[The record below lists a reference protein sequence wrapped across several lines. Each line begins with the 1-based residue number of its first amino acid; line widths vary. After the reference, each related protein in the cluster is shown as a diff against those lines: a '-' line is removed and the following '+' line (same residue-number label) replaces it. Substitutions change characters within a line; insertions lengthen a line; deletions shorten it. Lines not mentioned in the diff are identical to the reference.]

1 MVWLRIYPTY
11 EVLGW
16 LFGLE
21 KSNAWEN
28 VQDALAVLG
37 TLAEFP
43 FERPAADRAK
53 LATPAA
59 VIAAFPEVKIVID
72 GKEQPFRRPQGWDQ
86 QKPFYSGKKK
96 RHTVKNQV
104 VCTPEGRIGGVSDT
118 VPGSTHDLTMMRG
131 DGTLDRLD
139 EGESAMADKAYTG
152 GAKDR
157 PGTPLVVPTK
167 ATRGHPLTE
176 EQKAAN
182 RVISGYRVVIEHV
195 MAQLNRFQ
203 VLKQVFRSAFERHTA
218 GDSGGG
224 GLGRPADRDGAPE
237 DLRGELI
244 RVGVRGAET
253 TVGYSRTT
261 LLCLCGRVSGRA
273 LQAGFRHAA
282 WPMMTSPTNVGVGV
296 GVHPRSSLLWSSSF
310 ASGSWSQKATAFTA
324 PSQVVSN
331 TR

>member
-1 MVWLRIYPTY
+1 MTLVWLRVYPTY

-37 TLAEFP
+37 TLADFP

-59 VIAAFPEVKIVID
+59 VIAAFPEVKIIID
-72 GKEQPFRRPQGWDQ
+72 GKEQPFQRPQGWDE

-96 RHTVKNQV
+96 RHTVKNQII
-104 VCTPEGRIGGVSDT
+104 CTPEGRIGGVSDT
-118 VPGSTHDLTMMRG
+118 APGSTHDLTMTRQ
-131 DGTLDRLD
+131 DGTLDRLG

-152 GAKDR
+152 GQKDR

-182 RVISGYRVVIEHV
+182 KVISGYRVVIEHV

-203 VLKQVFRSAFERHTA
+203 VLKQVFRSEFERHT
-218 GDSGGG
+218 
-224 GLGRPADRDGAPE
+224 RV
-237 DLRGELI
+237 I
-244 RVGVRGAET
+244 RVVAALVDRRIA
-253 TVGYSRTT
+253 TVPLKTYP
-261 LLCLCGRVSGRA
+261 V
-273 LQAGFRHAA
+273 
-282 WPMMTSPTNVGVGV
+282 N
-296 GVHPRSSLLWSSSF
+296 
-310 ASGSWSQKATAFTA
+310 
-324 PSQVVSN
+324 
-331 TR
+331 